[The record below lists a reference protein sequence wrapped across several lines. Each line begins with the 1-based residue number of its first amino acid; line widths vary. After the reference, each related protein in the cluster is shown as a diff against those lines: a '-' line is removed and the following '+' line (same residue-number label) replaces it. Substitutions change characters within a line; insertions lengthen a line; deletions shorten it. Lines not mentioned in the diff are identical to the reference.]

1 MSNEQPEYLAC
12 LLRLWK
18 EESKGQAAWRASL
31 ERSPAAR
38 RRVFA
43 NLDDLFAYLQRQMG
57 VAFDA
62 DGDNNEAATG
72 C

>member
-1 MSNEQPEYLAC
+1 MSNEKPDYLAY

-18 EESKGQAAWRASL
+18 EEGKGQNAWRASL
-31 ERSPAAR
+31 QRSRTAK

-57 VAFDA
+57 VALDA
-62 DGDNNEAATG
+62 DGGNNEAARE